1 MSPRR
6 GATCTKRETRVKTW
20 GVRAKISW
28 NVTRNQ
34 RRTVFSADDH
44 TRTHT
49 FTRGNV
55 PFFLFFF
62 STMEKGVERSWQ
74 ARVKYTSATRKSFN
88 PTKKKKWLIQWCAVE
103 SSWLPFH
110 GGEKE
115 FAIFC
120 AFPELRG
127 RGSRVGW
134 ALWLFF
140 SGVGLCRK
148 M

>member
-55 PFFLFFF
+55 PFFPFFF

-88 PTKKKKWLIQWCAVE
+88 PTKKKNGLSSDALLDRVGCRSTVE
-103 SSWLPFH
+103 EKNLQFSARFQNW
-110 GGEKE
+110 GGERV
-115 FAIFC
+115 
-120 AFPELRG
+120 ELDELCDFFFWC
-127 RGSRVGW
+127 W
-134 ALWLFF
+134 AL
-140 SGVGLCRK
+140 
-148 M
+148 

>member
-55 PFFLFFF
+55 PFFPFFF
-62 STMEKGVERSWQ
+62 FRRWKRGWRGADKRELNIQ
-74 ARVKYTSATRKSFN
+74 ARPGRVSTL
-88 PTKKKKWLIQWCAVE
+88 PKKKNGL
-103 SSWLPFH
+103 SSDAL
-110 GGEKE
+110 
-115 FAIFC
+115 
-120 AFPELRG
+120 LD
-127 RGSRVGW
+127 RVGCRSTVEEKN
-134 ALWLFF
+134 LQF
-140 SGVGLCRK
+140 SARFQN
-148 M
+148 

>member
-55 PFFLFFF
+55 PFFPFFF
-62 STMEKGVERSWQ
+62 FRRWKRGWRGADKRELNIQ
-74 ARVKYTSATRKSFN
+74 ARPGRVSTL
-88 PTKKKKWLIQWCAVE
+88 PKKKMAYPVMRCWIELVAVPRWRKRICNFLRVSRIE
-103 SSWLPFH
+103 
-110 GGEKE
+110 GEE
-115 FAIFC
+115 
-120 AFPELRG
+120 E
-127 RGSRVGW
+127 
-134 ALWLFF
+134 
-140 SGVGLCRK
+140 
-148 M
+148 

>member
-49 FTRGNV
+49 FTRENV
-55 PFFLFFF
+55 PFFPFFF
-62 STMEKGVERSWQ
+62 FRRWKRGWRGADKRELNIQ
-74 ARVKYTSATRKSFN
+74 ARPGRVSTL
-88 PTKKKKWLIQWCAVE
+88 PKKKNGL
-103 SSWLPFH
+103 SSDAL
-110 GGEKE
+110 
-115 FAIFC
+115 
-120 AFPELRG
+120 LD
-127 RGSRVGW
+127 RVGCRSTVEEKN
-134 ALWLFF
+134 LQF
-140 SGVGLCRK
+140 SARFQN
-148 M
+148 